1 LDLRKM
7 QQLSLYEIVCICSSV
22 GYIVSDT
29 ILNKFKWEMNRKI
42 SSFLS
47 MLGGDIAI
55 WIIADP
61 YVLNDTQWIIAS
73 ISSFLSVFIIESFIE
88 FRKKTTTHSDT
99 RIDEILNIVR
109 KLDK

>member
-1 LDLRKM
+1 M

-22 GYIVSDT
+22 GYIISDT
-29 ILNKFKWEMNRKI
+29 ILNKLRLDINKTT
-42 SSFLS
+42 SCFLS

-61 YVLNDTQWIIAS
+61 YPLKDIQWVIAS
-73 ISSFLSVFIIESFIE
+73 ISSFLSVYIIESFIE

>member
-1 LDLRKM
+1 M

-22 GYIVSDT
+22 GYIISDT
-29 ILNKFKWEMNRKI
+29 ILNKLKLDI
-42 SSFLS
+42 SKTTSSILS
-47 MLGGDIAI
+47 MLGGNIAI

-61 YVLNDTQWIIAS
+61 YPLKDIQWVIAS
-73 ISSFLSVFIIESFIE
+73 ISSFLSVYIIESFIE
-88 FRKKTTTHSDT
+88 FKQKTHTDT

>member
-1 LDLRKM
+1 
-7 QQLSLYEIVCICSSV
+7 
-22 GYIVSDT
+22 
-29 ILNKFKWEMNRKI
+29 
-42 SSFLS
+42 

-61 YVLNDTQWIIAS
+61 YPLKDIQWVIAS
-73 ISSFLSVFIIESFIE
+73 ISSFLSVYIIESFIE
-88 FRKKTTTHSDT
+88 FRKKTTNHTDT